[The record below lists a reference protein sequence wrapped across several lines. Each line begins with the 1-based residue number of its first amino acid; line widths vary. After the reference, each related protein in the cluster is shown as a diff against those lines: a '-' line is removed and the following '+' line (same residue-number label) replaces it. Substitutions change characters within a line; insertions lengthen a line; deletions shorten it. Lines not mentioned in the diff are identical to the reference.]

1 MIISAF
7 LALFQLCCN
16 SEVKTQFSAVIKHC
30 RREGEKWKVCFRL
43 FRGWKSFRNYVW
55 VWKMSVIKIGK
66 NSSNFLHISW
76 KLHVDTRLLDYRIT
90 RETSNVSRW
99 DWKSRR
105 RQRYRLRII
114 SLLDRKF
121 IHFFFASRLPSD
133 ATGINR
139 IWVCD
144 LLSIA
149 IVFILRISLR
159 SLVTFM
165 YLIVIH
171 PFPDTRVNI
180 YVFCSFPFLFHV
192 HVFTL
197 AGYLNFRYFTRT

>member
-1 MIISAF
+1 MLSSHSPNCVVT
-7 LALFQLCCN
+7 LKWKLNFQP
-16 SEVKTQFSAVIKHC
+16 SSSAVE
-30 RREGEKWKVCFRL
+30 REGEKWKVCFRL
-43 FRGWKSFRNYVW
+43 FRGWKSFRNYVR

-66 NSSNFLHISW
+66 IVQTFFTFHENCMSI
-76 KLHVDTRLLDYRIT
+76 LDYRIT
-90 RETSNVSRW
+90 RETSNVFLRLKVESSAEISSSHHLSSRPE
-99 DWKSRR
+99 
-105 RQRYRLRII
+105 IH
-114 SLLDRKF
+114 SL
-121 IHFFFASRLPSD
+121 FFFASRLPSD

-159 SLVTFM
+159 TLVTFIH
-165 YLIVIH
+165 LIVIH

-192 HVFTL
+192 HVFSL